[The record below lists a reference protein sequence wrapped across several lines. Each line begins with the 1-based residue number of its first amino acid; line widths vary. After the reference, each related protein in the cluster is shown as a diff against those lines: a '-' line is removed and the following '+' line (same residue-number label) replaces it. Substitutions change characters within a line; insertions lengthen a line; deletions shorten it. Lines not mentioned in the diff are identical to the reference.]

1 MNGKLV
7 ITILIFIILSGG
19 LLRIADM
26 ASDNLIGSFLFGLGG
41 IAAFVIIGNWIVS
54 DNNNNNNNSDLT

>member
-1 MNGKLV
+1 MNGKLM
-7 ITILIFIILSGG
+7 ITILVFIILSGV

-26 ASDNLIGSFLFGLGG
+26 ASDNLLGSFLFGLVG

-54 DNNNNNNNSDLT
+54 DDGNDNSDLI

>member
-7 ITILIFIILSGG
+7 ITILVFIILSGV

-26 ASDNLIGSFLFGLGG
+26 ASDNLLGSFLFGIVGL
-41 IAAFVIIGNWIVS
+41 AAFVVIGNWIVS
-54 DNNNNNNNSDLT
+54 NNNNNDNSNLT